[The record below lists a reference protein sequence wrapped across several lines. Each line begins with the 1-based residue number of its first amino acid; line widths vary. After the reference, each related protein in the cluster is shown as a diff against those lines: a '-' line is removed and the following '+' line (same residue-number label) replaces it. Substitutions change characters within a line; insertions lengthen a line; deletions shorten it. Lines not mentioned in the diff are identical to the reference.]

1 MKAIAINGSPRKN
14 KNTATLLE
22 NALKGAASAG
32 AKTKLI
38 HLYDLNF
45 KGCKGC
51 FNCKRESSKNYGHCS
66 VNDQL
71 KPVLQELE
79 TADVVILG
87 SPIYFGAVS
96 GEMRSF
102 MERLMFQYMLYT
114 NPPTSSFK
122 GALKVGFIYTMN
134 ISEQLFISSPMK
146 AHLESN
152 EGTIIRT
159 FGNVKSL
166 YSFDTNQLDDY
177 SDLTYTYFDIEHKRQ
192 SKKEVFPVDCE
203 KAFQLGETLAKE
215 I

>member
-1 MKAIAINGSPRKN
+1 MKAIGINGSPRKN

-32 AKTKLI
+32 AETKLI
-38 HLYDLNF
+38 HLYDLDF

-51 FNCKRESSKNYGHCS
+51 FNCKRESSKNYGHCY

-79 TADVVILG
+79 TADMVILG

-102 MERLMFQYMLYT
+102 MERFMFQYMLYT
-114 NPPTSSFK
+114 NPPSSSFK
-122 GALKVGFIYTMN
+122 GSLKVGFIYTMN
-134 ISEQLFISSPMK
+134 ISEQLFATSPMK
-146 AHLESN
+146 AHLETN
-152 EGTIIRT
+152 EGAFIRT

-192 SKKEVFPVDCE
+192 SKKEVFPVDCK
-203 KAFQLGETLAKE
+203 KAFQLGETLSKE

>member
-1 MKAIAINGSPRKN
+1 MKAIGINGSPRKN

-22 NALKGAASAG
+22 NTLKGSASAG
-32 AKTKLI
+32 AETKII
-38 HLYDLNF
+38 HLYDLDF

-66 VNDQL
+66 INDQL
-71 KPVLQELE
+71 KPVLKELE
-79 TADVVILG
+79 TADIVILG

-102 MERLMFQYMLYT
+102 MERFMFQYMLYT

-134 ISEQLFISSPMK
+134 ISEQLFITSPMK

-152 EGTIIRT
+152 EGAFIRT
-159 FGNVKSL
+159 FGNVRSL

-192 SKKEVFPVDCE
+192 SKKEVFPIDCE